1 MEDRLAEVATVVQ
14 RVSGAGCA
22 PPPADP
28 TADVATTAD
37 GAYAPAMARFL
48 VKTEPST
55 YSFADL
61 RRDKRTVW
69 DGVSNP
75 VALKHLA
82 TIRKGDTV
90 IVYHTGDE
98 KQAVGLAI
106 AASDAYPDPKLKDPK
121 RPVVDL
127 AADKALPKPVSLAQV
142 KADAAL
148 KGTELA
154 RLPRLS
160 VMPFS
165 EAEFQRLLRL
175 AGA

>member
-1 MEDRLAEVATVVQ
+1 
-14 RVSGAGCA
+14 
-22 PPPADP
+22 
-28 TADVATTAD
+28 
-37 GAYAPAMARFL
+37 MARFL

-55 YSFADL
+55 YSYADL
-61 RRDKRTVW
+61 ARDKRTVW

-98 KQAVGLAI
+98 KQAVGLAV
-106 AASDAYPDPKLKDPK
+106 ALSNAYPDPKLSDPK
-121 RPVVDL
+121 RVVVDL
-127 AADKALPKPVSLAQV
+127 APQRALPKAVTLAQA
-142 KADAAL
+142 KADAVL
-148 KGTELA
+148 KTNDLA

-160 VMPFS
+160 VMPFT
-165 EAEFQRLLRL
+165 EAQFERLIKL

>member
-1 MEDRLAEVATVVQ
+1 MAT
-14 RVSGAGCA
+14 
-22 PPPADP
+22 
-28 TADVATTAD
+28 
-37 GAYAPAMARFL
+37 FL

-55 YSFADL
+55 YSFARL
-61 RRDKRTVW
+61 QKEKRTVW

-90 IVYHTGDE
+90 IVYHTGGE
-98 KQAVGLAI
+98 KQAVGLAV
-106 AASDAYPDPKLKDPK
+106 AASDAYPDPRLKDPK

-127 AADKALPKPVSLAQV
+127 AAGKPLPRPVTLAQV
-142 KADAAL
+142 KADTVLRA
-148 KGTELA
+148 TELA

-165 EAEFQRLLRL
+165 DAQYRRLLEL

>member
-1 MEDRLAEVATVVQ
+1 
-14 RVSGAGCA
+14 
-22 PPPADP
+22 
-28 TADVATTAD
+28 
-37 GAYAPAMARFL
+37 MARFL

-61 RRDKRTVW
+61 ARDKRTVW

-90 IVYHTGDE
+90 VVYHTGDE
-98 KQAVGLAI
+98 KRAVGLAV
-106 AASDAYPDPKLKDPK
+106 AASDAYPDPRLKDSK

-127 AADKALPKPVSLAQV
+127 AFDKALPIPVTLAQV
-142 KADAAL
+142 KADAVL

-160 VMPFS
+160 VMPFR
-165 EAEFQRLLRL
+165 EDQFQRLLRL

>member
-1 MEDRLAEVATVVQ
+1 
-14 RVSGAGCA
+14 
-22 PPPADP
+22 
-28 TADVATTAD
+28 
-37 GAYAPAMARFL
+37 MARFL
-48 VKTEPST
+48 VKSEPST

-61 RRDKRTVW
+61 QRDKRTVW

-75 VALKHLA
+75 VAIRHMA

-98 KQAVGLAI
+98 KQAIGLAV
-106 AASDAYPDPKLKDPK
+106 AASDAYPDPKLKNPK
-121 RPVVDL
+121 RLVVDL
-127 AADKALPKPVSLAQV
+127 AFDRALPKPVTLAQV
-142 KADAAL
+142 KADATL

-165 EAEFQRLLRL
+165 ETQYQRLLKL

>member
-1 MEDRLAEVATVVQ
+1 
-14 RVSGAGCA
+14 
-22 PPPADP
+22 
-28 TADVATTAD
+28 
-37 GAYAPAMARFL
+37 MARFL

-55 YSFADL
+55 YSFASL
-61 RRDKRTVW
+61 QRDRRTVW

-75 VALKHLA
+75 LALKHLA

-90 IVYHTGDE
+90 VVYHTGDE
-98 KQAVGLAI
+98 KQAVGLAV
-106 AASDAYPDPKLKDPK
+106 AASDAYPDPKLGDPK

-127 AADKALPKPVSLAQV
+127 AADKPLPKPVTLAQV
-142 KADAAL
+142 KADAML
-148 KGTELA
+148 KTSDLA

-165 EAEFQRLLRL
+165 EAQFKRLLQM

>member
-1 MEDRLAEVATVVQ
+1 M
-14 RVSGAGCA
+14 AG
-22 PPPADP
+22 
-28 TADVATTAD
+28 
-37 GAYAPAMARFL
+37 FL

-55 YSFADL
+55 YSFDDL
-61 RRDKRTVW
+61 ARDKRTVW

-90 IVYHTGDE
+90 IVYHTGGE
-98 KQAVGLAI
+98 KQAVGLAV
-106 AASDAYPDPKLKDPK
+106 AASDAYPDPRLKDPR

-127 AADKALPKPVSLAQV
+127 AAGKPLPRPVTLAQV
-142 KADAAL
+142 KADTVLRA
-148 KGTELA
+148 TELA

-165 EAEFQRLLRL
+165 DAQYRRLLEL

>member
-1 MEDRLAEVATVVQ
+1 
-14 RVSGAGCA
+14 
-22 PPPADP
+22 
-28 TADVATTAD
+28 
-37 GAYAPAMARFL
+37 MARFL

-61 RRDKRTVW
+61 QRDKRTVW

-82 TIRKGDTV
+82 TIQKGDTV
-90 IVYHTGDE
+90 IIYHTGDE
-98 KQAVGLAI
+98 KQAVGLAT

-127 AADKALPKPVSLAQV
+127 TPDRALPEPVTLAQV
-142 KADAAL
+142 KADVVL

-165 EAEFQRLLRL
+165 EPHFQRLLKL
-175 AGA
+175 AGG

>member
-1 MEDRLAEVATVVQ
+1 
-14 RVSGAGCA
+14 
-22 PPPADP
+22 
-28 TADVATTAD
+28 
-37 GAYAPAMARFL
+37 MARFL
-48 VKTEPST
+48 VKTEPTT

-61 RRDKRTVW
+61 KRDKRTVW

-90 IVYHTGDE
+90 VVYHTGDE
-98 KQAVGLAI
+98 KRAVGLAV
-106 AASDAYPDPKLKDPK
+106 AASDAYPDPKLQDPK

-127 AADKALPKPVSLAQV
+127 AADRALPAPVTLAQV
-142 KADAAL
+142 KADAVL
-148 KGTELA
+148 KDTELA

-160 VMPFS
+160 VMPFT
-165 EAEFQRLLRL
+165 ETQFQRLLRL

>member
-1 MEDRLAEVATVVQ
+1 
-14 RVSGAGCA
+14 
-22 PPPADP
+22 
-28 TADVATTAD
+28 
-37 GAYAPAMARFL
+37 MARFL
-48 VKTEPST
+48 VKTEPSS
-55 YSFADL
+55 YSFANL
-61 RRDKRTVW
+61 QREKRAVW

-90 IVYHTGDE
+90 VVYHTGEE
-98 KQAVGLAI
+98 KRAVGLAV

-127 AADKALPKPVSLAQV
+127 AADKPLPKPVTLAQV
-142 KADAAL
+142 KADAML
-148 KGTELA
+148 RTSDLA

-165 EAEFQRLLRL
+165 EAQFKRLLEM

>member
-1 MEDRLAEVATVVQ
+1 
-14 RVSGAGCA
+14 
-22 PPPADP
+22 
-28 TADVATTAD
+28 
-37 GAYAPAMARFL
+37 MARFL
-48 VKTEPST
+48 VKSEPST

-61 RRDKRTVW
+61 KRDGQTVW

-98 KQAVGLAI
+98 KQAVGLAV
-106 AASDAYPDPKLKDPK
+106 AASDAYPDPRLKDPK

-127 AADKALPKPVSLAQV
+127 AADRLLPKPVSLSQV
-142 KADAAL
+142 KADSVL

-165 EAEFQRLLRL
+165 EAQYQRLLRL
-175 AGA
+175 AGARP

>member
-1 MEDRLAEVATVVQ
+1 MV
-14 RVSGAGCA
+14 
-22 PPPADP
+22 
-28 TADVATTAD
+28 
-37 GAYAPAMARFL
+37 RFL

-61 RRDKRTVW
+61 VRDKRTVW

-75 VALKHLA
+75 AALKYLA

-98 KQAVGLAI
+98 KQAVGLAV
-106 AASDAYPDPKLKDPK
+106 AASDAYPDPRLKDPK

-127 AADKALPKPVSLAQV
+127 TADKPLPQPVTLAQV
-142 KADAAL
+142 KADAVL

-160 VMPFS
+160 VIPFS
-165 EAEFQRLLRL
+165 EAQFQRLLRM

>member
-1 MEDRLAEVATVVQ
+1 
-14 RVSGAGCA
+14 
-22 PPPADP
+22 
-28 TADVATTAD
+28 
-37 GAYAPAMARFL
+37 MARFL

-61 RRDKRTVW
+61 ERDKRTVW

-98 KQAVGLAI
+98 KQAVGLAV
-106 AASDAYPDPKLKDPK
+106 AASDAYPDPKLDDPK
-121 RPVVDL
+121 RFVVDL
-127 AADKALPKPVSLAQV
+127 KPERKLAAPVTLAQV
-142 KADAAL
+142 KADAVL
-148 KGTELA
+148 KGNDLA

-160 VMPFS
+160 VIPFS
-165 EAEFQRLLRL
+165 DAQYQRLLKL
-175 AGA
+175 ANE

>member
-1 MEDRLAEVATVVQ
+1 
-14 RVSGAGCA
+14 
-22 PPPADP
+22 
-28 TADVATTAD
+28 
-37 GAYAPAMARFL
+37 MARFL

-55 YSFADL
+55 YSFAQL
-61 RRDKRTVW
+61 QRDKRTVW

-82 TIRKGDTV
+82 AIRKGDTV

-98 KQAVGLAI
+98 KQAVGLAV
-106 AASDAYPDPKLKDPK
+106 AASDAYPDPRLKDPK

-127 AADKALPKPVSLAQV
+127 AADRALPKPVTLAQV
-142 KADAAL
+142 KADATL
-148 KGTELA
+148 KSTDLA

-165 EAEFQRLLRL
+165 EAQYRHLRKL

>member
-1 MEDRLAEVATVVQ
+1 
-14 RVSGAGCA
+14 
-22 PPPADP
+22 
-28 TADVATTAD
+28 
-37 GAYAPAMARFL
+37 MARFL

-55 YSFADL
+55 YSFSDL
-61 RRDKRTVW
+61 ERDKRTVW

-82 TIRKGDTV
+82 TIRKGDSV

-98 KQAVGLAI
+98 KQAVGIAV
-106 AASDAYPDPKLKDPK
+106 AASDAYPDPKFKDPK

-127 AADKALPKPVSLAQV
+127 AADRALPEPVTLAQV
-142 KADAAL
+142 KADVVL

-165 EAEFQRLLRL
+165 EAHFRRLLKL
-175 AGA
+175 AGG

>member
-1 MEDRLAEVATVVQ
+1 
-14 RVSGAGCA
+14 
-22 PPPADP
+22 
-28 TADVATTAD
+28 
-37 GAYAPAMARFL
+37 MARYL

-61 RRDKRTVW
+61 RRDRRTVW

-75 VALKHLA
+75 VALRHMA
-82 TIRKGDTV
+82 AIRKGDTV

-98 KQAVGLAI
+98 KAAVGLAT

-121 RPVVDL
+121 RLVIDL
-127 AADKALPKPVSLAQV
+127 AAGEELAEPVTLAQV
-142 KADAAL
+142 KADSVL

-165 EAEFQRLLRL
+165 EPQFQRLLEL
-175 AGA
+175 AKG